1 VLEKSGQQ
9 GWGKPLWATSTQHQ
23 LSVDVSFG
31 RVALMAIVDAVL
43 R

>member
-1 VLEKSGQQ
+1 VLDKSGQQ
-9 GWGKPLWATSTQHQ
+9 GCSEPLWATSTQHQ
-23 LSVDVSFG
+23 LSVDVSFR